1 MGTPTPIESSSHTL
15 RPTTLISHHVQPR
28 SRGKMTRSSPPPR
41 RFYEVIS
48 SQQLDTHGVDST
60 SGLSQEKK
68 TERKIYFPD
77 QRERPTIFLGAYDNL
92 LERETLT
99 EMQRTTH
106 KGVSWK
112 NIQVVSFFM
121 KRERERGLPRR
132 EILLW
137 SPPPRVGGLDWFGQ
151 DSCTSHRDHKHRHK
165 GKEKKFNGLQYHNH
179 ETRRET
185 KRKFNILS
193 FPFFLLQI
201 FTTLQA

>member
-1 MGTPTPIESSSHTL
+1 
-15 RPTTLISHHVQPR
+15 
-28 SRGKMTRSSPPPR
+28 MTRSSPPPR

-60 SGLSQEKK
+60 SSLSQEKK
-68 TERKIYFPD
+68 TERKFYFPD
-77 QRERPTIFLGAYDNL
+77 QREKPTIFLGAYDNL

-99 EMQRTTH
+99 EMQRITH
-106 KGVSWK
+106 NGVFLGRVYKSYLFYLK
-112 NIQVVSFFM
+112 RE
-121 KRERERGLPRR
+121 RERERGLPRR

-137 SPPPRVGGLDWFGQ
+137 SPPPRVGLDKN
-151 DSCTSHRDHKHRHK
+151 SCTSHRDHRHRHK
-165 GKEKKFNGLQYHNH
+165 GKEKKNSTDYSITI
-179 ETRRET
+179 TRQEERQ